1 MTIETLFNEMKE
13 LTEHSEKF
21 FMNHHVY
28 RGRNVVV
35 FDYSLTIPANFSS
48 QAALECRGS
57 VFEVDENMNFVR
69 CVCRPYEKFL
79 NSHEYDYDGNQ
90 PLFDNVKNVYGV
102 DVRGSEDVRN
112 LDVAYALDK
121 LDGSIISAFDW
132 DGDLDMKSNSSLTSD
147 YKWMALDMI
156 HEDETLFEKSRELTD
171 QNYTVIYEMISS
183 NPKYQI
189 VLTYDV
195 DRLIVT
201 GVRHNDTG
209 KYFSYQEMVDH
220 FGSEYVV
227 EKIENWDWSDAV
239 SKDNIEG
246 YVLVT
251 ECGLRVKMK
260 TEWYVTHHNTKENFL
275 STARHFWEAYIN
287 GDTDDVFLVIK
298 GNPVLE
304 DRFNDLLTKCDNLY
318 TQIMEDGHNFYEEN
332 KELSNADYFMKL
344 KSHDFEN
351 FMSSTYASLLKNTP
365 HEKAAKVVD
374 DKMLIKKNI
383 SKMGISEW

>member
-132 DGDLDMKSNSSLTSD
+132 YGELDMKSNSSLTSD

-156 HEDETLFEKSRELTD
+156 KADQTLFDRSKQLTD

-195 DRLIVT
+195 DRLVVT
-201 GVRHNDTG
+201 GVRHNNTG
-209 KYFSYQEMVDH
+209 EYFSYQEMVDH

-227 EKIENWDWSDAV
+227 EKIDNWDWSDAV

-304 DRFNDLLTKCDNLY
+304 DRFNDLLTKCDSLY

-365 HEKAAKVVD
+365 HEKAVKVVD